1 MVEGDQGEG
10 EESPEDEGMGNAWKR
25 PLADDFGL
33 TQDFPDEVFHALRD
47 GSERPAEVLAS
58 GEDVA
63 EDGGET
69 DEEESGRGAGEEKQQ
84 ADFEGREVLRFGEI
98 HTGIIPRVP
107 RIRNESNEP
116 LRQDVRSSLK
126 MTDVW
131 AESRNRRRICGG
143 LRRAR

>member
-1 MVEGDQGEG
+1 MVERDQGEG
-10 EESPEDEGMGNAWKR
+10 EESPEDEGVGDAGEWA
-25 PLADDFGL
+25 LADDFGL
-33 TQDFPDEVFHALRD
+33 AEDFPDEVFDALRD
-47 GSERPAEVLAS
+47 GAEGPAEVFAG

-63 EDGGET
+63 EDGGEAE
-69 DEEESGRGAGEEKQQ
+69 EEESGGGAGEDQQ
-84 ADFEGREVLRFGEI
+84 QDDFEGGEVLGFGEI
-98 HTGIIPRVP
+98 HTGMIPRVP